1 MKRLRPRMVLLLAA
15 VAMSGGEVLAQ
26 ARGPSAQEVR
36 EHGQYIVSEQD
47 ERKAALEQARQQA
60 REEEEREQALLRDPA
75 VRAARIAEME
85 ALLRRLPGRFRID
98 GLVES
103 GGPLPVV
110 PGMPPIRSMF
120 APPPKESG
128 KITGVADC
136 VAVGVGVGVHC
147 IFNATWPTIE
157 TYVASPGGPLPMS
170 ELLRTFNPA
179 SLMIGIDAD
188 LPGIRAL
195 MVNSDSLAH
204 IWVGKLNAGTL
215 RAPRTNR
222 CLQRRCLQ
230 PLEISAEPDGE
241 TVTIQLRAGIT
252 LTLTMYRDP
261 EARAEKPMK
270 LLKVR

>member
-1 MKRLRPRMVLLLAA
+1 MTRLRSCMVLLIAA
-15 VAMSGGEVLAQ
+15 VAMPDAEVLAQ

-36 EHGQYIVSEQD
+36 EKGQYIVSEQD
-47 ERKAALEQARQQA
+47 ERKAAFEQARQQT
-60 REEEEREQALLRDPA
+60 REAEEKEQALLRDPA

-103 GGPLPVV
+103 GGPPPVV

-120 APPPKESG
+120 APPPIESG
-128 KITGVADC
+128 KLTGVADC
-136 VAVGVGVGVHC
+136 VAVGEGVGVHC

-157 TYVASPGGPLPMS
+157 RNVATPGGPLPAS

-179 SLMIGIDAD
+179 SLMIGIDAE

-204 IWVGKLNAGTL
+204 IWVGKLNAGAL

-222 CLQRRCLQ
+222 CLPRICLQ
-230 PLEISAEPDGE
+230 PLEIIAEPEGE
-241 TVTIQLRAGIT
+241 TVTIQLRAGIR
-252 LTLTMYRDP
+252 LTFTMYRDA
-261 EARAEKPMK
+261 EARPQKPMK
-270 LLKVR
+270 LQKVR